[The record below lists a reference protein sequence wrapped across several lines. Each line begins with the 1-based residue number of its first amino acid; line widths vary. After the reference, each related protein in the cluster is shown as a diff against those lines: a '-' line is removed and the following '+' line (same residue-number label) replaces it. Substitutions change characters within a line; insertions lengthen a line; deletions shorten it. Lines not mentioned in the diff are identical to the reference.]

1 MSCLVYDD
9 HLGGSLDARL
19 GDTTPFSIS
28 NCRMSTAVT
37 SSNLLL
43 ASFVLKVGSYKD
55 YNVNNTFSTSS
66 FYFLHFLHHSSE
78 MLQTFRL
85 L

>member
-9 HLGGSLDARL
+9 HLGGSLGAQL
-19 GDTTPFSIS
+19 GDLTPFSIS
-28 NCRMSTAVT
+28 NSRMFAAVT
-37 SSNLLL
+37 SSNL

-66 FYFLHFLHHSSE
+66 FYFLHFLHHSSVL
-78 MLQTFRL
+78 LQTFRPL
-85 L
+85 